1 MATGGW
7 RLESYYARGMLEIRS
22 TLHLAVRLTMRSIMV
37 IDHSG
42 AASEGT
48 GAWRVALPLFMVLDV
63 VVWLVLRRNDRFGL
77 SWRLPLD
84 AADAAF
90 WTMSPEPA
98 SGAADFALFVVI
110 PLAVEAG
117 VRMGL
122 RAMVVPAA
130 VLVTTTAGAGV
141 AGKPVQVM
149 GVIWLAVAVLVG
161 MAFFNYCAHLHER
174 AESQRQRAVGAA
186 RRRAFLAGQNH
197 VAMGA
202 SSAVD
207 VIEGL
212 VPVIGRPQPGS
223 ALWRLAEGWK
233 GELSASTTQEA
244 KYLQV
249 ALLEWARAHNAHPDL
264 SGLVELHIDEGH
276 GTTLLSAGQV
286 EPLRRTLDGLGLRN
300 TVTVKVLPPSERLPG
315 DALPLDVNGTAV
327 VVPADGRPAPAPL
340 DLAAVPY
347 FYVATLMGPWLLP
360 IGGSVPVL
368 SVAIGLVAC
377 GAGGLIAH
385 RLSGPPRTK
394 ARRGLLLAVAVTT
407 VMALVHSTAAHP
419 ITADG
424 NPNLGFGVGVLLLA
438 FTAGFYWDA
447 LGYWR
452 WLAPAALAGV
462 TVLGVALF
470 PIPSAV
476 DARSVVGAAVGALY
490 PFFPCRHL
498 TSALRRVSAQHA
510 RATQDEDEDAVR
522 AAFLEGRE
530 SVVGL
535 VRQARLD
542 ALAQLERLG
551 PELDARLGELAAHRL
566 EEVDRRLRTLDP

>member
-7 RLESYYARGMLEIRS
+7 RVESYYARGMLEIRS
-22 TLHLAVRLTMRSIMV
+22 TLHLAVRLTMRSVMV
-37 IDHSG
+37 LDHSG

-48 GAWRVALPLFMVLDV
+48 GAWRAALPLFMVLDV
-63 VVWLVLRRNDRFGL
+63 VVWLVLRRSDRFGL

-84 AADAAF
+84 AVDATF
-90 WTMSPEPA
+90 WAMSPEPA
-98 SGAADFALFVVI
+98 SGSADFALFLVI

-122 RAMVVPAA
+122 RGMVVPAA
-130 VLVTTTAGAGV
+130 VLVSTTAGV
-141 AGKPVQVM
+141 AVVGKPVQVM

-161 MAFFNYCAHLHER
+161 MAFFNYCGHLHER

-212 VPVIGRPQPGS
+212 VPVIGRPHPGS
-223 ALWRLAEGWK
+223 ALWQLAEGWK
-233 GELSASTTQEA
+233 GELSVSTTQEA

-264 SGLVELHIDEGH
+264 SGLVELRIDEGH

-286 EPLRRTLDGLGLRN
+286 DPLRRTLDGLQLRD
-300 TVTVKVLPPSERLPG
+300 TVTVKVLASTERLPG
-315 DALPLDVNGTAV
+315 EELALDVNGTAV
-327 VVPADGRPAPAPL
+327 MVPADGRPAPPPL

-347 FYVATLMGPWLLP
+347 PYIATLLIAWLLP
-360 IGGSVPVL
+360 PGGSVPMPF
-368 SVAIGLVAC
+368 VAIGLAAC
-377 GAGGLIAH
+377 IVGGLIAH
-385 RLSGPPRTK
+385 RQTGARKAK
-394 ARRGLLLAVAVTT
+394 ARRGLLLGVAVAT
-407 VMALVHSTAAHP
+407 VLTLVHSTATHP

-424 NPNLGFGVGVLLLA
+424 NPNLSYTVGVLLLA

-447 LGYWR
+447 LGPWR
-452 WLAPAALAGV
+452 WLAPAAVAGI
-462 TVLGVALF
+462 TVLAVGLF
-470 PIPSAV
+470 PLPSEI
-476 DARSVVGAAVGALY
+476 DARSVMGALIGALY
-490 PFFPCRHL
+490 PFFPSLHV
-498 TSALRRVSAQHA
+498 TSALGRVSAQHA
-510 RATQDEDEDAVR
+510 RATQDEDEEAVR
-522 AAFLEGRE
+522 AAFLDGRE

-542 ALAQLERLG
+542 AMAQLERLG
-551 PELDARLGELAAHRL
+551 PDLDARLGQLASHRL
-566 EEVDRRLRTLDP
+566 EEVDRRLRMLDP

>member
-7 RLESYYARGMLEIRS
+7 RIESYYARGMLEIRS
-22 TLHLAVRLTMRSIMV
+22 TLHLAVRLAMRSVML

-48 GAWRVALPLFMVLDV
+48 GAWRAALPVFIVLDV
-63 VVWLVLRRNDRFGL
+63 VVWLALRRSDRFGL
-77 SWRLPLD
+77 AWRLPLD

-90 WTMSPEPA
+90 WVMSPEPA
-98 SGAADFALFVVI
+98 SGTSDFALFLVI

-122 RAMVVPAA
+122 RGMVVPGA
-130 VLVTTTAGAGV
+130 VLVSTTAGAGV
-141 AGKPVQVM
+141 VGKPVQVM
-149 GVIWLAVAVLVG
+149 GVVWLAVAVLVG
-161 MAFFNYCAHLHER
+161 MAFFNYCTHLHER

-223 ALWRLAEGWK
+223 ALWQLAEGWK

-276 GTTLLSAGQV
+276 GTALLSAGQV
-286 EPLRRTLDGLGLRN
+286 EPLRRTLDGLRLRN
-300 TVTVKVLPPSERLPG
+300 SVTVKVTTSTERLPG
-315 DALPLDVNGTAV
+315 EELALDVNGTAV
-327 VVPADGRPAPAPL
+327 VVPADGRAAPPPL

-347 FYVATLMGPWLLP
+347 FYIAILIASWLLP
-360 IGGSVPVL
+360 GGGSVPMP
-368 SVAIGLVAC
+368 SVAVGLAAC
-377 GAGGLIAH
+377 AAGGLITH
-385 RLSGPPRTK
+385 RLTGARVTK

-407 VMALVHSTAAHP
+407 VATLVHSTATQP

-424 NPNLGFGVGVLLLA
+424 NPNLGYNVGILLLA
-438 FTAGFYWDA
+438 FTAGFYWDS
-447 LGYWR
+447 LGSWR
-452 WLAPAALAGV
+452 PLAPAALAGV
-462 TVLGVALF
+462 TVLAVILF
-470 PIPSAV
+470 PVPSAV
-476 DARSVVGAAVGALY
+476 DARSVLGAVVGSLY
-490 PFFPCRHL
+490 PFLPCVHL
-498 TSALRRVSAQHA
+498 TSALGRVSAQHA
-510 RATQDEDEDAVR
+510 RSTQDEDEEAVR
-522 AAFLEGRE
+522 AAFPDGRE

-551 PELDARLGELAAHRL
+551 PELDDRLGALAALRL